1 MGREIRVA
9 LILSA
14 AACLAAV
21 LVGWAVEELN
31 GGSPQPDTEAQ
42 QASAEVPRAD
52 EATQATVEAAPDDTE
67 RAQDATAESH
77 DQG

>member
-14 AACLAAV
+14 AACLLAV
-21 LVGWAVEELN
+21 LVDWAVEELN
-31 GGSPQPDTEAQ
+31 GDSPQPDTQAQ
-42 QASAEVPRAD
+42 AGAEVPPAD
-52 EATQATVEAAPDDTE
+52 EATQASAEAAQEDTD
-67 RAQDATAESH
+67 RAQDVTPEPQ

>member
-14 AACLAAV
+14 AACLLAV
-21 LVGWAVEELN
+21 LVDWAVEELN
-31 GGSPQPDTEAQ
+31 GDSPQPGTEAP
-42 QASAEVPRAD
+42 ASAEVPRAD
-52 EATQATVEAAPDDTE
+52 EATQASAEAAQEDTE
-67 RAQDATAESH
+67 RAQDATPESH

>member
-14 AACLAAV
+14 AACLLAV
-21 LVGWAVEELN
+21 LVDWAVEELN
-31 GGSPQPDTEAQ
+31 SEATQPEAQ
-42 QASAEVPRAD
+42 QASAAVPDATEG
-52 EATQATVEAAPDDTE
+52 EAGQASVEAAPEDTGT
-67 RAQDATAESH
+67 AQDTAAESH

>member
-14 AACLAAV
+14 AACLLAV
-21 LVGWAVEELN
+21 LVDWAVEELN
-31 GGSPQPDTEAQ
+31 GGSPQPEAQ
-42 QASAEVPRAD
+42 QASAEAPEED
-52 EATQATVEAAPDDTE
+52 TEVEAPQEDAE
-67 RAQDATAESH
+67 SAQDATAESH

>member
-14 AACLAAV
+14 AACMLAV
-21 LVGWAVEELN
+21 LVDWAVEELN
-31 GGSPQPDTEAQ
+31 GDSPQPDTEAQ
-42 QASAEVPRAD
+42 GGAEVPRAD
-52 EATQATVEAAPDDTE
+52 EATQARAEAAQEDTE
-67 RAQDATAESH
+67 GAQDATPESH